1 MKCFFKKLS
10 FVMALA
16 MVVSLAAPAAKTV
29 AFAASDFYAADQVT
43 GEEVTSVTLELGEVS
58 GVIGEYLSDCWKWA
72 IKKEELLKESKL
84 LIETIPAVTYCEDC
98 KNTYETIAHGKI
110 CPDCGSPHTYLI
122 QGNEFNIKE
131 IEAI

>member
-1 MKCFFKKLS
+1 MHELG
-10 FVMALA
+10 
-16 MVVSLAAPAAKTV
+16 VVYHIIKSVKAVAKEH
-29 AFAASDFYAADQVT
+29 QVS
-43 GEEVTSVTLELGEVS
+43 EIASVTIELGEVS
-58 GVIGEYLSDCWKWA
+58 TVIPSYLTDCWKWA

-110 CPDCGSPHTYLI
+110 CPHCGSPHTYLI